1 MLALNHMRKFIM
13 LKFVLFCLFI
23 FCTSLSA
30 QEINVVLIGGQS
42 NATGQGYIRNIPK
55 SFEVNKN
62 VLFYYSKY
70 LNQGKGGEQ
79 WRPLCQ
85 ASETEDKFGVE
96 LSLGTALQ
104 NYYPKQKW
112 ALVKHA
118 LSGSN
123 LYQQWNPGNRDGEQ
137 QGEEYAKWLYTVK
150 RALQELRERGYTPV
164 IRAMVWQQG
173 EADAREIAGME
184 NSRRYGENLRNLIMQ
199 IRKELDAPEMLFVY
213 GEVMPMAAE
222 RFPGRNLVREAQV
235 QVSEGACSQLSV
247 KNAFLV
253 EGDDLQMRRE
263 DYRTPLPQDD
273 VHLGTY
279 GILTLGERFAKVI
292 YDNR

>member
-1 MLALNHMRKFIM
+1 MGMLNK
-13 LKFVLFCLFI
+13 LKYILL
-23 FCTSLSA
+23 SLVVSCSSLWA
-30 QEINVVLIGGQS
+30 QEIDVVLIGGQS
-42 NATGQGYIRNIPK
+42 NATGQGYVRNIPK
-55 SFEVNKN
+55 SFQTDTTVM
-62 VLFYYSKY
+62 FYYSKY
-70 LNQGKGGEQ
+70 LNQGEGGDR

-85 ASETEDKFGVE
+85 ASETWDKFGVE

-104 NYYPKQKW
+104 DYFPERKW
-112 ALVKHA
+112 ALIKHA

-123 LYQQWNPGNRDGEQ
+123 LYQQWNPGNREGES
-137 QGEEYAKWLYTVK
+137 QGEEYTKWLQTVK
-150 RALQELRERGYTPV
+150 QALQELKTKGYNPV

-184 NSRRYGENLRNLIMQ
+184 NSRRYGENLRNLILQ
-199 IRKELDAPEMLFVY
+199 IRKELDAPDMLFVY
-213 GEVMPMAAE
+213 GEVMPMAAA
-222 RFPGRNLVREAQV
+222 RFPGRKLVRKAQV
-235 QVSEGACSQLSV
+235 QVSEGACTRLSV

-253 EGDDLQMRRE
+253 EGDDLQMRRN
-263 DYRTPLPQDD
+263 DYRTPMPQDD